1 MPMRWATLALLVLL
15 AAVQGNLWLGKGSL
29 PHVWSL
35 QRQLDAQQARNEA
48 LNRRNRA
55 VSAEVADLKEGLEM
69 VASSLLYGWLFA
81 DSRLYGEAALQGFF
95 AAISLWGWRQW
106 LRGGSAVDGVPRIS
120 RIGPHR
126 LAFALGGWAIGALA
140 LGLALDRFTD
150 SDVPW
155 LDAVPT
161 AGSVLGQWMLAR
173 KHLENWAIWIA
184 VNLLSVALFAWKEL
198 WLTALLY
205 LLLAALA
212 MAGLT
217 GWRHRL
223 AALERDAAA
232 SRAGR
237 V

>member
-1 MPMRWATLALLVLL
+1 MLSVAFVLL
-15 AAVQGNLWLGKGSL
+15 GAQVTWLELLAFVLAVGCVVCNLREIHWGWPLSI
-29 PHVWSL
+29 
-35 QRQLDAQQARNEA
+35 
-48 LNRRNRA
+48 
-55 VSAEVADLKEGLEM
+55 
-69 VASSLLYGWLFA
+69 ASSLLYGWLFA

-106 LRGGSAVDGVPRIS
+106 LRGGSAVDGVSRIS
-120 RIGPHR
+120 RIGRHR
-126 LAFALGGWAIGALA
+126 LAFALGGWAVGALA

-173 KHLENWAIWIA
+173 KHVENWAVWIA